1 MKSDLNDHLSDRRR
15 ELAVDRPELHV
26 CEECGHAKPSALLA
40 GYCCTMQ
47 GPPCHDCEEEDED
60 EEDRTCRGCGD
71 VVSTLSSDNLC
82 DGCVAEEAGN
92 DEDEDAGA
100 CENCGSLSPWRCD
113 CRQCEECGREYAP
126 ARSAQLGTPDHLE
139 YCSPTCQNAGRAR

>member
-47 GPPCHDCEEEDED
+47 GPPCPDCEADAA
-60 EEDRTCRGCGD
+60 
-71 VVSTLSSDNLC
+71 
-82 DGCVAEEAGN
+82 AEA
-92 DEDEDAGA
+92 EDAGA